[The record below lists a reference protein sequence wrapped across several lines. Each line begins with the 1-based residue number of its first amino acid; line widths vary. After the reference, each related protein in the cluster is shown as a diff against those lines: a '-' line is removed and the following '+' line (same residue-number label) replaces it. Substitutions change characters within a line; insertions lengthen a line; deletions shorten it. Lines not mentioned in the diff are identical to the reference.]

1 MRVLRGDFTN
11 QKGWYT
17 GPWDSDLQISVGYAN
32 AGIDE
37 PHLHRRVTE
46 VYLIAQGISV
56 VRIERETIT
65 LSVGDLLVVE
75 PGEAHTFLSS
85 SPDYFHFVIHV
96 PGLSGEEA
104 RSEKSVVSRARL
116 GL

>member
-1 MRVLRGDFTN
+1 MQILRGNFTY
-11 QKGWYT
+11 QKGWYA
-17 GPWDSDLQISVGYAN
+17 GPWDSELPISVGYAN

-37 PHLHRRVTE
+37 PHLHQQVTE
-46 VYLIAQGISV
+46 VYLVARGTSV
-56 VRIERETIT
+56 ARIERDTIT
-65 LSVGDLLVVE
+65 LSVGDMLVVE

-96 PGLSGEEA
+96 PGIFGEEA